1 MQPQQNN
8 LDIINEICSGGYTS
22 ARLDAYMGMRKLAM
36 RQLGEQSVP
45 IVTTFE
51 LKEKMFRWFKQEVA
65 KTYKGGADAPRFL
78 ASLFYGQPITR
89 DFPLGEMTRLVQE
102 HPGTDFGITNLDDLA
117 DLFCHATGKR
127 FAVVGNMLQF
137 GEVGLVFPDT
147 LDIQDMVRAIQSRGG
162 SVSAQQLEGSVSH
175 G

>member
-1 MQPQQNN
+1 MLQQNN

-22 ARLDAYMGMRKLAM
+22 ARLDAYMGMRKLVM
-36 RQLGEQSVP
+36 KQLGEQSVP

-51 LKEKMFRWFKQEVA
+51 LKERMFRWFKQEVA
-65 KTYKGGADAPRFL
+65 KTYKSESSSARLL
-78 ASLFYGQPITR
+78 ASLFFGQPITR

-102 HPGTDFGITNLDDLA
+102 HPGTDFGIHDLDKLA
-117 DLFCHATGKR
+117 DLFCMAVGKR
-127 FAVVGNMLQF
+127 FSVVGNMLQF
-137 GEVGLVFPDT
+137 GEVGIAFYDSSNV
-147 LDIQDMVRAIQSRGG
+147 QDMVRAIQCRGG